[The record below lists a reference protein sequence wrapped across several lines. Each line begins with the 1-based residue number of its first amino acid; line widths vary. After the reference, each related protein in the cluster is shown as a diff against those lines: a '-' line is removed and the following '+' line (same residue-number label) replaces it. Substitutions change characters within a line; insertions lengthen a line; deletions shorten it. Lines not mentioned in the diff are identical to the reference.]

1 MRWMRVVWVAAL
13 SLGLGFPLAAA
24 EEPAEQALKA
34 RADQLWEARV
44 KGEWASVYEFLLP
57 EEQPKLTREQF
68 VAAKKE
74 KGPVHYL
81 SAEIGEVAVAG
92 DTGWVEVTYL
102 WRPSAYS
109 APPLLRPISGRSGR
123 SGRTGAPCPKSCG
136 SRCLAVLLMC
146 ARPRKRRR

>member
-13 SLGLGFPLAAA
+13 SLGLGFPLTA
-24 EEPAEQALKA
+24 AEQALKA
-34 RADQLWEARV
+34 RAGRLWEARV

-92 DTGWVEVTYL
+92 DTGWVEVNYPDVRTL
-102 WRPSAYS
+102 F
-109 APPLLRPISGRSGR
+109 IS
-123 SGRTGAPCPKSCG
+123 
-136 SRCLAVLLMC
+136 L
-146 ARPRKRRR
+146 